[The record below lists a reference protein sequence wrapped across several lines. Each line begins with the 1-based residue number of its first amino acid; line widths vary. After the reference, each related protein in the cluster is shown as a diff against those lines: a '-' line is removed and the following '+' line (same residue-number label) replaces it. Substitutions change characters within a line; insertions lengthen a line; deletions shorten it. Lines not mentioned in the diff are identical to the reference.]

1 MATDWP
7 LHSTSCYGKV
17 TLVHKE
23 IEDRQSAH
31 ERFPA
36 PAPVH
41 VAQVS
46 ADMLTINGRRYSLL
60 FNYQDGWRKDALADR
75 YEQIL
80 DKYDYVVGDW
90 GFEKL
95 RLKGFYKDDR
105 KQAAPDQK
113 IGHLEDYLY
122 EYCNFGCA
130 YFVLERLDAPTETE
144 STAKPHRGGR
154 SRNRRGGR
162 NATSRRNDG
171 NSRDTT
177 AAQNDRSRGG
187 NHRSGRSHDTR
198 SEHQKTVYSERRVHD
213 RKPERGQHEHA
224 STTAKRGG
232 RHFSIRTLD
241 EK

>member
-1 MATDWP
+1 MCLEAASTDR
-7 LHSTSCYGKV
+7 KV

-23 IEDRQSAH
+23 IEDQQSAH

-46 ADMLTINGRRYSLL
+46 ADLLTINSRRYSLVL
-60 FNYQDGWRKDALADR
+60 NYKDGLRKDALADR

-80 DKYDYVVGDW
+80 DKFDYVVGDW

-130 YFVLERLDAPTETE
+130 YFVLERIDAPTETE
-144 STAKPHRGGR
+144 TTPKPHRGGR
-154 SRNRRGGR
+154 NRNRRGGR
-162 NATSRRNDG
+162 NTAPRRSEG
-171 NSRDTT
+171 G
-177 AAQNDRSRGG
+177 RSDSEAKQSSHNRGG
-187 NHRSGRSHDTR
+187 SNHRGNRSQSGRS
-198 SEHQKTVYSERRVHD
+198 EQQKAGYSERRVRD
-213 RKPERGQHEHA
+213 RKPERGQHERA
-224 STTAKRGG
+224 STSTKRGG

>member
-1 MATDWP
+1 M
-7 LHSTSCYGKV
+7 
-17 TLVHKE
+17 HKE
-23 IEDRQSAH
+23 IEDQQSAH

-36 PAPVH
+36 PTPVH
-41 VAQVS
+41 VAQVT
-46 ADMLTINGRRYSLL
+46 DKMLTINERRYSLVL
-60 FNYQDGWRKDALADR
+60 NYKDGLRKDALSDR

-130 YFVLERLDAPTETE
+130 YFVLERIDAPKEDE
-144 STAKPHRGGR
+144 SAPKLHRGGR

-162 NATSRRNDG
+162 SNATRRSDNSGQQAQSGSATSGKREQRSGSG
-171 NSRDTT
+171 NR
-177 AAQNDRSRGG
+177 RGG
-187 NHRSGRSHDTR
+187 RNHRGGGQKGQSKDTF
-198 SEHQKTVYSERRVHD
+198 TERHVQE
-213 RKPERGQHEHA
+213 RKPERGQHAHA
-224 STTAKRGG
+224 STTERRGG
-232 RHFSIRTLD
+232 RHFSIRKLD
-241 EK
+241 EE